1 MMNNW
6 TDQLANLRTG
16 AKALA
21 QANPAVV
28 QAYAG
33 LNRALGEGQALDAKT
48 RELIALAVAVTT
60 RCDGCISH
68 AAAARQAGASQQEVA
83 EALGT
88 AIALNAARPM
98 CIRPA
103 RWRPTTSS
111 SRRRPASAMAA
122 RRGRAPR
129 HNKERHETGNPY
141 C

>member
-48 RELIALAVAVTT
+48 GSLL
-60 RCDGCISH
+60 
-68 AAAARQAGASQQEVA
+68 
-83 EALGT
+83 
-88 AIALNAARPM
+88 PW
-98 CIRPA
+98 P
-103 RWRPTTSS
+103 
-111 SRRRPASAMAA
+111 SR
-122 RRGRAPR
+122 
-129 HNKERHETGNPY
+129 
-141 C
+141 

>member
-33 LNRALGEGQALDAKT
+33 LNRALGEGHALDAKT

-60 RCDGCISH
+60 RCDGCISSH

-88 AIALNAARPM
+88 AIALNAGAAYVYSAR
-98 CIRPA
+98 A
-103 RWRPTTSS
+103 LE
-111 SRRRPASAMAA
+111 AYNQFEQA
-122 RRGRAPR
+122 
-129 HNKERHETGNPY
+129 
-141 C
+141 